1 MSTVLFSIYL
11 PLKNVLME
19 PNCKYYSFN
28 DIVTIFYRL
37 NLIFL
42 ITIDYVD
49 NNTNRQPVNLKRKR
63 TGYWV
68 LITPT
73 PMIVVPLHYT
83 GTYIAICFDFKFKGN
98 DCI

>member
-49 NNTNRQPVNLKRKR
+49 NNTNR
-63 TGYWV
+63 
-68 LITPT
+68 
-73 PMIVVPLHYT
+73 
-83 GTYIAICFDFKFKGN
+83 
-98 DCI
+98 